1 MTTWKRTKPKWPA
14 SLGLLFVM
22 ALGML
27 LLSEVQVKAA
37 ADKVLYIVDSS
48 GTNKTVTADDNGT
61 GWSYAADTATLT
73 LDGFDG
79 SYIESDGDLKVVLKG
94 TNRLTPDND
103 KDGVIIARSGKI
115 TIDKSDNDETDQ
127 LVIENAAIT
136 HSSYTAFLPGSRDA
150 DALLIQGG
158 TVKVNLTDTNTSC
171 SSLSVADFVT
181 VKGDANLDVTLKSSA
196 YYMGIYI
203 RLYVKENADVS
214 IKGYRTKGTPGSAL
228 ATLTAKD
235 TTGRIYMESMTDSGY
250 GVAFCAETGESI
262 QPAAGGV
269 ITAKGM
275 VAQFD
280 DSSCLGKTVKAEPAE
295 RMQKVNS
302 SVHSRYFIHSDA
314 DGNPI
319 SESTFT
325 GTDEVQPFGFM
336 GEKFFD
342 IPAATVGKV
351 VENICLYGGV
361 YGNSSAYFKIVNGTL
376 PEGITLNGGKIGGT
390 PTAEC
395 AAGSVTIEAR
405 RYSNEADN
413 TDNDRVTFTIS
424 YGAVTEAPKYLTIG
438 TVKYDKAGDSSG
450 TGWSYAADTAT
461 LTLDGF
467 DGSYIESD
475 GDLKVVLKGTNR
487 LTPDNDKDGVIIAR
501 SGKITIDKSDND
513 ETDQLVIENAA
524 ITHSSYTA
532 FLPGS
537 RDADALLIQGGTVK
551 VNLTD
556 TNTSCSSLSVADFVT
571 VKGDA
576 NLDVTLKSSA
586 YYMGIYIRL
595 YVKENADVSIKG
607 YRTKGTPGSALATLT
622 AKDTT
627 GRIYMESMTDS
638 GYGVAFCAETGES
651 IQPAAGGVITAK
663 GMVAQFDDSSCLGKT
678 VKAEPAE
685 RMQKVNSSVHSRYFI
700 HSDADGNPISEST
713 FTGTDEVQPFGFM
726 GEKFFDIPA
735 ATVGKVVE
743 NICLYGGVYG
753 NSSAY
758 FKIVNGTLPEGI
770 TLNGGKIGG
779 TPTAECAAGSVT
791 IEARRYSN
799 EADNTDND
807 RTTFTINYGAVT
819 VSSPVT
825 GVTLDQGEMILDVN
839 QEGALNAIV
848 QPEDATIS
856 TVTWKS
862 ADESVARVDS
872 TGKVKA
878 VAPGKTTVTATT
890 TQGAKTASAVIYVKE
905 KMPEAGINYRNEMLT
920 GLKSGASYIVS
931 GSGITTETFTASGIT
946 TPVKEEWMGNTITL
960 VCNNTEDKCS
970 SDPQTIVI
978 PERPDAPVG
987 INAVNESYAGAGD
1000 GKITGVDSTM
1010 MWRRPEGVW
1019 LVCTG
1024 EEITGLGAGSYQ
1036 ISYMGS
1042 DAMFASKAAEVTVGM
1057 EGLKF
1062 IYRTEFDIPEGA
1074 AGTDIALVD
1083 VSGAAT
1089 GGKKP
1094 YIFSKVSGPE
1104 WLIVSGDGRI
1114 TGTRPGTTAGAD
1126 MATIRVTDSDGAAED
1141 ITLVV
1146 GAVIDAVVIIPATN
1160 ISLNKN
1166 EVTIYT
1172 GGGETLIA
1180 TVEPAD
1186 TTDSISWESDNT
1198 GVATVDD
1205 TGRITAVA
1213 AGVANITVKAG
1224 SRSASCVVTV
1234 ENSSCT
1240 HTDKSVVPEKASTC
1254 KEKGW
1259 NAYEM
1264 CNTCGMIFTGDGQIP
1279 YRELADHTGGTAT
1292 CTQKAV
1298 CTECGQ
1304 PYGNYLDHSY
1314 TAETKNEETMKTAG
1328 TCKEEAVYYYSY
1340 SMCGKIEYE
1349 DSHTFYGDRDASK
1362 HTGGTE
1368 VRNLAEATCSE
1379 KGYTGDTYCRGC
1391 NKLLET
1397 GEELAALG
1405 HDYLANV
1412 TKQSTTT
1419 EEGIRTYTC
1428 TRCGHSYTE
1437 SIAKLTSPSP
1447 QPTATPSGKPETPS
1461 PQPTATPSD
1470 KPETPSP
1477 QPTAT
1482 PSDKPETPSP
1492 QPKGTNLKDDTGAAY
1507 KVTSAN
1513 GKTPAVQYLA
1523 PKSGT
1528 KGTVTVPSEV
1538 TIDGVTYKVTSI
1550 AGNAFKGTKKI
1561 KKIVIGSNIT
1571 SIGKNAFAGCTSL
1584 TSITIGKNVKK
1595 IGKNAFTGCKKL
1607 KSIIIKT
1614 KKLTTKTVKKGAFNG
1629 ISKKVVVKVPKSKYK
1644 TYKKLLPAKG
1654 LKKAVKIKK

>member
-1 MTTWKRTKPKWPA
+1 MTIWKRTKPKWPV

-37 ADKVLYIVDSS
+37 ATKVLYIVDSS
-48 GTNKTVTADDNGT
+48 GTNKTVTADDSGA

-103 KDGVIIARSGKI
+103 KNCVIKAGSGQI
-115 TIDKSDNDETDQ
+115 TIDKSDDDETDQ
-127 LVIENAAIT
+127 LVIENAAMT
-136 HSSYTAFLPGSRDA
+136 QGEFSAFWPGISDD

-171 SSLSVADFVT
+171 SRLLVASYAT

-196 YYMGIYI
+196 YYMGIYASFF
-203 RLYVKENADVS
+203 VKDNADVS
-214 IKGYRTKGTPGSAL
+214 IKGHRTDSMPGSAL
-228 ATLTAKD
+228 APLSAKD
-235 TTGRIYMESMTDSGY
+235 TTGGIYMESTTDSGY
-250 GVAFCAETGESI
+250 GIAFCAKSTGSI
-262 QPAAGGV
+262 SPAAGGV

-275 VAQFD
+275 VATFITG
-280 DSSCLGKTVKAEPAE
+280 SGNGLGNTVKAEPAARVRE
-295 RMQKVNS
+295 RQNNTDS
-302 SVHSRYFIHSDA
+302 GYYIHSDA

-319 SESTFT
+319 YESTFT
-325 GTDEVQPFGFM
+325 GTDEVQPLGFI
-336 GEKFFD
+336 GGKLFD
-342 IPAATVGKV
+342 IPAATVGKP
-351 VENICLYGGV
+351 NGTIFLYEGV
-361 YGNSSAYFKIVNGTL
+361 YGDRYAYFKLVSGTL
-376 PEGITLNGGKIGGT
+376 PEGMTLDGGRIGGT

-405 RYSNEADN
+405 RYRNEADN

-438 TVKYDKAGDSSG
+438 TAKYDKAGDSSG

-487 LTPDNDKDGVIIAR
+487 LTPDNDKNCVIKAG
-501 SGKITIDKSDND
+501 SGQITIDKSDDD

-524 ITHSSYTA
+524 MTQGEFSA
-532 FLPGS
+532 FWPGIS
-537 RDADALLIQGGTVK
+537 DDDALLIQGGTVK

-556 TNTSCSSLSVADFVT
+556 TNTSCSRLLVASYAT

-586 YYMGIYIRL
+586 YYMGIYASFF
-595 YVKENADVSIKG
+595 VKDNADVSIKG
-607 YRTKGTPGSALATLT
+607 HRTDSMPGSALAPLS

-627 GRIYMESMTDS
+627 GGIYMESTTDS
-638 GYGVAFCAETGES
+638 GYGIAFCAKSTGS
-651 IQPAAGGVITAK
+651 ISPAAGGVITAK
-663 GMVAQFDDSSCLGKT
+663 GMVATFITGSGNGLGNT
-678 VKAEPAE
+678 VKAEPAARVRE
-685 RMQKVNSSVHSRYFI
+685 RQNNTDSGYYI
-700 HSDADGNPISEST
+700 HSDADGNPIYEST
-713 FTGTDEVQPFGFM
+713 FTGTDEVQPLGFI
-726 GEKFFDIPA
+726 GGKLFDIPA
-735 ATVGKVVE
+735 ATVGKP
-743 NICLYGGVYG
+743 NGTIFLYEGVYG
-753 NSSAY
+753 DRYAY
-758 FKIVNGTLPEGI
+758 FKLVSGTLPEGM
-770 TLNGGKIGG
+770 TLDGGRIGG

-839 QEGALNAIV
+839 QEGTLTAIV

-862 ADESVARVDS
+862 ADGSIARVDS

-905 KMPEAGINYRNEMLT
+905 KIPEAGINYRNEMLT
-920 GLKSGASYIVS
+920 GLKSGASYTVS
-931 GSGITTETFTASGIT
+931 GSKITTEIFTASGIT

-1000 GKITGVDSTM
+1000 GKITGVDGTM
-1010 MWRRPEGVW
+1010 MWRRPEGNW

-1024 EEITGLGAGSYQ
+1024 GEITGLGAGSYQ

-1042 DAMFASKAAEVTVGM
+1042 DAMFASKAAEVTVGI

-1062 IYRTEFDIPEGA
+1062 IHRTEFDIPEGA
-1074 AGTDIALVD
+1074 AGTDIAVVD

-1114 TGTRPGTTAGAD
+1114 TGTRPGTTAGEDTAI
-1126 MATIRVTDSDGAAED
+1126 IRVTDSDGAVED

-1146 GAVIDAVVIIPATN
+1146 GAVTDAVVIIPATN

-1166 EVTIYT
+1166 EVTIYV
-1172 GGGETLIA
+1172 GGGEKLIA

-1224 SRSASCVVTV
+1224 SRSASCVVMV

-1240 HTDKSVVPEKASTC
+1240 HTDRSVVPEKASTC

-1259 NAYEM
+1259 DAYEM
-1264 CNTCGMIFTGDGQIP
+1264 CNTCGKIFTEDGQIP

-1328 TCKEEAVYYYSY
+1328 TCKEEAVYYYSC

-1379 KGYTGDTYCRGC
+1379 KGYTGDTYCTGC

-1397 GEELAALG
+1397 GKELAALG
-1405 HDYLANV
+1405 HDYKVTV
-1412 TKQSTTT
+1412 TKQPTTT
-1419 EEGIRTYTC
+1419 EEGVRTYTC

-1447 QPTATPSGKPETPS
+1447 QPTATPSGKPE
-1461 PQPTATPSD
+1461 A
-1470 KPETPSP
+1470 
-1477 QPTAT
+1477 
-1482 PSDKPETPSP
+1482 PSP

-1513 GKTPAVQYLA
+1513 GKTPAVQYIA
-1523 PKSGT
+1523 PKSGV
-1528 KGTVTVPSEV
+1528 KGTVTVPLEV

-1584 TSITIGKNVKK
+1584 TSITIGKNVTK

-1607 KSIIIKT
+1607 KSITIKT

-1654 LKKAVKIKK
+1654 LKKAVKIRK